1 MSIPMAKF
9 KDYLNSDLSEVFFN
23 DDEFAD
29 PHTIGTRQLN
39 IIIDND
45 RLMYR
50 SKKEFDGITVGEILY
65 FVKASD
71 YGPKPKEG
79 EPQIF
84 DGRNMQV
91 FDVREDD
98 GMYEII
104 LHQNR
109 GV

>member
-9 KDYLNSDLSEVFFN
+9 KDYLNSDLNGLFFN
-23 DDEFAD
+23 ADEFAEV
-29 PHTIGTRQLN
+29 HTIGTRQLN
-39 IIIDND
+39 IVVDND

-65 FVKASD
+65 FVNAAE
-71 YGPKPKEG
+71 YGQKPKEG
-79 EPQIF
+79 ESQFF